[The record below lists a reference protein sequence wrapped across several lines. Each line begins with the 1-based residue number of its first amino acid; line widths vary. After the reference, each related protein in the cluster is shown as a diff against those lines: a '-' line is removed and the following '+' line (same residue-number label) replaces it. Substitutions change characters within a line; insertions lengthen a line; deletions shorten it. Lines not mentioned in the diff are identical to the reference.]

1 MSKKKKSNLAK
12 GINSYDANLAGNLV
26 EFFNRNVSPYPTD
39 VGGPAFDLV
48 PVKNQ
53 KDVMANASRL
63 YAEQEYNRIME
74 LVRVLEKQ
82 AADIKRRLD
91 ITDMVRE
98 AHYSFQLYHGQL
110 YWLVY
115 DERKKFTRLV
125 DLGPRDWTSNPPAEW
140 RYIARLKWLGDHSWI
155 EVEGD

>member
-1 MSKKKKSNLAK
+1 MSKNKKSNLAK
-12 GINSYDANLAGNLV
+12 GVNSFDANLAGTLV
-26 EFFNRNVSPYPTD
+26 NFFNRNVSPYPTEA
-39 VGGPAFDLV
+39 GGPAFDLV

-53 KDVMANASRL
+53 KDIMTNASRL

-74 LVRVLEKQ
+74 LVHVLERQ

-91 ITDMVRE
+91 ITDMVSN
-98 AHYSFQLYHGQL
+98 AHYNFRLYHGQS

-115 DERKKFTRLV
+115 DKRKNFTRLV
-125 DLGPRDWTSNPPAEW
+125 DLGPNDWSSTAPQDW
-140 RYIARLKWLGDHSWI
+140 QYIARLKWLGDHSWI

>member
-1 MSKKKKSNLAK
+1 MKKKNSNLAK
-12 GINSYDANLAGNLV
+12 GKNSYDADIAGNLV
-26 EFFNRNVSPYPTD
+26 EFFNRNVSPYPTEA
-39 VGGPAFDLV
+39 GSPAFDLV

-53 KDVMANASRL
+53 KDIMTNASRL

-91 ITDMVRE
+91 ITDMVRD
-98 AHYSFQLYHGQL
+98 AQYNFQLYHGQS

-115 DERKKFTRLV
+115 DERKDFTRLV
-125 DLGPRDWTSNPPAEW
+125 DLGPNDWTSSPPQEW
-140 RYIARLKWLGDHSWI
+140 QYIAKLKWLGDHSWI
-155 EVEGD
+155 EIEGD